1 MCKVQGSLRRD
12 GPGAQREGNPV
23 GTTDLTSA
31 RAPGD
36 NLGARFAQIAAM
48 RRSVYAFRDDPVP
61 RMVIA
66 DAIKAAVLAPNHHRT
81 RPWRF
86 FVYAGAGRELLVAA
100 YEAAAARLGRDV
112 RKARQRAMDAPVMI
126 IVGCV
131 PATANPKVRVGEE
144 EFATA
149 AAIQNMLLALACEG
163 VSTLLTT
170 GDFAE
175 SDEVHELVGLDR
187 KTGRVMAV
195 VNAGYRNPER
205 PLPPRADADWDACT
219 TWRESA

>member
-1 MCKVQGSLRRD
+1 VGVAQGTLRREH
-12 GPGAQREGNPV
+12 PGALREGNPV
-23 GTTDLTSA
+23 DTMDFASGRARSDDLGTI
-31 RAPGD
+31 
-36 NLGARFAQIAAM
+36 FAQIAAM
-48 RRSVYAFRDDPVP
+48 RRSVYGFRDDPVP
-61 RMVIA
+61 NRVIA
-66 DAIKAAVLAPNHHRT
+66 NAIKVAVLAPNHHKT

-86 FVYAGAGRELLVAA
+86 FVYAGAGRAPLVAA
-100 YEAAAARLGRDV
+100 YETAAVRLGRDV
-112 RKARQRAMDAPVMI
+112 RKARQRALDAPAMI

-131 PATANPKVRVGEE
+131 PATANPKVRVSEE

-149 AAIQNMLLALACEG
+149 AAIQNMLLALACDG

-187 KTGRVMAV
+187 TAGRVMAV

-205 PLPPRADADWDACT
+205 PLPPRPHADTDACT